1 MSGPLHSIDALTRV
15 RNALRSIADPPS
27 PPGWNS
33 ADLTDLFEPGQVMR
47 SAAVLVPII
56 ERGAGPSV
64 LFTRRTDDLRHH
76 AGQVSFP
83 GGQSDPDDVDASAT
97 ALRELHEETGITQEF
112 VDPIGWLDS
121 FDTVSGF
128 CVTPL
133 VATVRSGFKLTPD
146 PVEVAEIFEVPL
158 EYILAPDRLQKHSL
172 QWRGRLREI
181 VEFDYQGN
189 RVWGATA
196 AILQNLIQRMEKLP

>member
-1 MSGPLHSIDALTRV
+1 
-15 RNALRSIADPPS
+15 
-27 PPGWNS
+27 
-33 ADLTDLFEPGQVMR
+33 MR

-56 ERGAGPSV
+56 ARDSGPSV

-83 GGQSDPDDVDASAT
+83 GGQSDPDDADAIAT

-128 CVTPL
+128 CVTPV
-133 VATVRSGFKLTPD
+133 VATVRSGFDLMPD

-158 EYILAPDRLQKHSL
+158 DYILAPNRLQKHSL
-172 QWRGRLREI
+172 QWRGRSREI
-181 VEFDYQGN
+181 VEFDFQGH

-196 AILQNLIQRMEKLP
+196 AILLNLVQRMEKIR